1 MRVATSFSD
10 YQRAMT
16 TMTKIFDFDKSVSEA
31 HYAAAEWDM
40 DAHHHGNPFNYHNI
54 YIHDFRSGHI
64 RVFTVTR
71 EDFTQTHA
79 PEKLDATM
87 LAGLIV
93 HLIDQIVEGK
103 LSASEDGAVG
113 PALVGY
119 IKKTQ
124 TYRTWC
130 NNADANTRL
139 HAILNIY
146 PEDNGGKVRP
156 FIVKS
161 DETVL
166 SAKEMIDLSNQV
178 ASSDR
183 TNGLYQA

>member
-1 MRVATSFSD
+1 MSQTFN
-10 YQRAMT
+10 
-16 TMTKIFDFDKSVSEA
+16 FDKSVTEA
-31 HYAAAEWDM
+31 HYAAAGWDIG
-40 DAHHHGNPFNYHNI
+40 AHNHGNPFRYHNI

-64 RVFTVTR
+64 QVFTVTR
-71 EDFTQTHA
+71 EDFSQTRL
-79 PEKLDATM
+79 PEELHPTM
-87 LAGLIV
+87 LSGFIV
-93 HLIDQIVEGK
+93 HLVNQLVNGRLSEAEEG
-103 LSASEDGAVG
+103 AIG
-113 PALVGY
+113 PSLVSY

-124 TYRTWC
+124 TYQSWC
-130 NNADANTRL
+130 ESAEANARL

-146 PEDNGGKVRP
+146 PEDNGSKVRP